1 MGKKVTISDIARRL
15 DISPSTVSRALSGK
29 PGVSDELRK
38 KILSLAEKM
47 DYIPNVAAK
56 SLKTQK
62 TKTIGLIIS
71 DIRNPFFLDVMHGVE
86 SVLFPRGYKFIV
98 CSINENLEREAVYL
112 NWLMEHG
119 VEGILASPL
128 TTVSGKHNGRLYKKI
143 ARLGIPVVF
152 YDRLIQSV
160 ENFDSVVLD
169 NETAIAD
176 GAFYLTRKGHKKI
189 GICLARRGLYT
200 IEERYKGFKK
210 AVELLRIETKPEW
223 IIEGKHPLDNSFEK
237 LRKLFNSEERPTAI
251 ISTNHPMTRTILKAA
266 RACGLKI
273 PEDISVLGFDDLIEN
288 ELMSPPITTIRQP
301 VMEIGR
307 IATTLLLGRIDGEK
321 GKPSSI
327 KLKAELIERES
338 VKTLMLP

>member
-1 MGKKVTISDIARRL
+1 MSRKVTISDLARKL
-15 DISPSTVSRALSGK
+15 NISPSTVSRALAGK
-29 PGVSDELRK
+29 PGVSAELRQK
-38 KILSLAEKM
+38 VQNLAKEM
-47 DYIPNVAAK
+47 DYVPNVAAK
-56 SLKTQK
+56 SLKTKK

-71 DIRNPFFLDVMHGVE
+71 DIRNPFFLDVMRGVE

-98 CSINENLEREAVYL
+98 CSVNENLEREAVYL

-128 TTVSGKHNGRLYKKI
+128 TTVSGKHNGNLYRKV
-143 ARLGIPVVF
+143 ARFGIPVVF
-152 YDRLIQSV
+152 YDRLI
-160 ENFDSVVLD
+160 NGIGDFDSVVLD

-176 GAFYLTRKGHKKI
+176 GVFYLRRKGHKKI

-210 AVELLRIETKPEW
+210 AVELLQIETRPEW
-223 IIEGKHPLDNSFEK
+223 IIEGKHPMYSSFEK
-237 LRKLFNSEERPTAI
+237 LKKLFSSEERPTAI
-251 ISTNHPMTRTILKAA
+251 ISTNHPMTRSILRAA
-266 RACGLKI
+266 KSCGLRI

-307 IATTLLLGRIDGEK
+307 IAVTLLLGRIDGEK
-321 GKPSSI
+321 ESPSSI

-338 VKTLMLP
+338 VKTLVE